1 MIRKGFFELE
11 ICFEAFFVGEPHGR
25 GKKFKKFKRFKRF
38 KRLVSKILLSRPLFL
53 FLHVLAL
60 LALALK
66 ANSYSKKR
74 RHPAAYY

>member
-1 MIRKGFFELE
+1 MG
-11 ICFEAFFVGEPHGR
+11 GG
-25 GKKFKKFKRFKRF
+25 KKFKRFKRF
-38 KRLVSKILLSRPLFL
+38 KRFQGFQRFKRLVSKVLLSRPLFL